1 MAIST
6 KGAKAT
12 QDFVP
17 IEEVRDGIIILK
29 DGSMRAI
36 VMTSSLNFALKS
48 ADEQEAILSQ
58 FQSFLNS
65 LEFPIQIFIQSRDL
79 DIRPYIALLE
89 ERHREQTNDLMR
101 IQTREYIEFVKKFV
115 EGTDIMSKH
124 FFIVIPYST
133 SIIKTK
139 SGLISFLDR
148 GSSKEK
154 KKQTREEVKAAA
166 FEENRSQ
173 IEQRVSVVEQGL
185 ARTGIRVVNLG
196 TEEIIELFY
205 RIFNPGELSKPIPLE
220 NSPDIN

>member
-17 IEEVRDGIIILK
+17 IEEVRDGIVILK

-36 VMTSSLNFALKS
+36 VMTSSLNFALKG

-58 FQSFLNS
+58 FQNFLNS
-65 LEFPIQIFIQSRDL
+65 LEFPVQIFIQSRDL

-89 ERHREQTNDLMR
+89 ERYKEQTNDLMQ

-124 FFIVIPYST
+124 FFIVVPYSA
-133 SIIKTK
+133 SIVQAKK
-139 SGLISFLDR
+139 GLFSLLEF
-148 GSSKEK
+148 GEKGGK
-154 KKQTREEVKAAA
+154 KKQTKSEAKAAA
-166 FEENRSQ
+166 FEESRSQ

-185 ARTGIRVVNLG
+185 ARTGIRVVSLG

-205 RIFNPGELSKPIPLE
+205 RLFNPGELSKPIPLE
-220 NSPDIN
+220 K